1 VIVTVLTALSAFC
14 FAFLAIKLFKPIAV
28 DVGLVDKPNARKH
41 HEGQIPLIGGISI
54 FVAVLAASLLWLPN
68 TLELRMYL
76 IASAMMV
83 FIGALDD
90 KFDLKVR
97 IRIVGQIIIAS
108 LMIYG
113 VGGYIGSLGNLFG
126 LGNIELGAV
135 GIIFTYFAIIVV
147 INAYNMVD
155 GIDGLVGSLSLNTFT
170 AIAVLFL
177 MSGNS
182 GYLSYPLILATAT
195 LPYLMFNLG
204 YFKKYTKKIFMG
216 DAGSMFIGLS
226 VIWLLTIGTQGDNAS
241 FRPVTA
247 LWICAIPL
255 MDMLA
260 IVMRRYRKGKSPF
273 KPDRDHLHHILQRAG
288 LSSRQTLLVISI
300 ASVVMSLIGVLG
312 EYFQVPESIEL
323 ALFVLM
329 FILYNKYARHFSWKY
344 DE

>member
-1 VIVTVLTALSAFC
+1 MIVAALTAFC
-14 FAFLAIKLFKPIAV
+14 FAFIAIKLFKPIAI
-28 DVGLVDKPNARKH
+28 DVGLVDKPNARKRH
-41 HEGQIPLIGGISI
+41 QGQVPLIGGISI

-90 KFDLKVR
+90 KYDLRVR

-113 VGGYIGSLGNLFG
+113 VGGYISNLGDLFG
-126 LGNIELGAV
+126 LGDIELGPI

-155 GIDGLVGSLSLNTFT
+155 GIDGLIGSLSLNTFT

-177 MSGNS
+177 MNGNQ
-182 GYLSYPLILATAT
+182 GYLTYPLILATAT

-204 YFKKYTKKIFMG
+204 YFKRYSKKIFMG

-288 LSSRQTLLVISI
+288 LSSRQTLIVISLSSAI
-300 ASVVMSLIGVLG
+300 MSVIGVLG
-312 EYFQVPESIEL
+312 EYFQIAESIQL
-323 ALFVLM
+323 VSFVLI

>member
-1 VIVTVLTALSAFC
+1 MIVTALTALSAFC

-54 FVAVLAASLLWLPN
+54 FAAVLAASLLWLPN

-90 KFDLKVR
+90 KYDLKVR

-113 VGGYIGSLGNLFG
+113 VGGYISNLGNLFAFG
-126 LGNIELGAV
+126 DIELGPI
-135 GIIFTYFAIIVV
+135 GIFFTYFAIIVV

-170 AIAVLFL
+170 AIALLFL
-177 MSGNS
+177 MSGNTN
-182 GYLSYPLILATAT
+182 YLSYPLILATAT

-204 YFKKYTKKIFMG
+204 FLQKHTKKIFMG

-226 VIWLLTIGTQGDNAS
+226 VIWLLSMGTQGENAS

-247 LWICAIPL
+247 LWICAVPL

-288 LSSRQTLLVISI
+288 LSSRQTLVFISLF
-300 ASVVMSLIGVLG
+300 ATFMSIIGLLG
-312 EYFQVPESIEL
+312 EYFQVHESIEL
-323 ALFVLM
+323 VLFVVI

-344 DE
+344 NE

>member
-1 VIVTVLTALSAFC
+1 MILAALTAFFAAFM
-14 FAFLAIKLFKPIAV
+14 AIKLFQPLAV
-28 DVGLVDKPNARKH
+28 DVGLVDKPDERKH
-41 HEGQIPLIGGISI
+41 HKGQIPLIGGISI
-54 FVAVLAASLLWLPN
+54 FTAVLAASLLWLPN

-90 KFDLKVR
+90 KYDLKVR
-97 IRIVGQIIIAS
+97 IRIIGQIIIAS

-113 VGGYIGSLGNLFG
+113 VGGYISSLGDLFAFG
-126 LGNIELGAV
+126 DIELGPI
-135 GIIFTYFAIIVV
+135 GIVFTYFAIIVV

-170 AIAVLFL
+170 AIALLFL
-177 MSGNS
+177 MSGNTN
-182 GYLSYPLILATAT
+182 YLSYPLILATAT

-204 YFKKYTKKIFMG
+204 FLQKQTKKIFMG

-226 VIWLLTIGTQGDNAS
+226 VIWLLSMGTQGENAS

-247 LWICAIPL
+247 LWICAVPL

-288 LSSRQTLLVISI
+288 LNTKQTLIIILGLSVIMSI
-300 ASVVMSLIGVLG
+300 FGVLG
-312 EYFQVPESIEL
+312 EYFKIPESIMFGF
-323 ALFVLM
+323 FVM
-329 FILYNKYARHFSWKY
+329 VFILYNKYARHFSWKY
-344 DE
+344 SN

>member
-1 VIVTVLTALSAFC
+1 MNIMIVAALSAFF

-28 DVGLVDKPNARKH
+28 DVGLVDKPNSRKRH
-41 HEGQIPLIGGISI
+41 QGQVPLIGGISI

-90 KFDLKVR
+90 KYDLKVR

-113 VGGYIGSLGNLFG
+113 VGGYIANLGDLFG
-126 LGNIELGAV
+126 LGEIQLGPV

-155 GIDGLVGSLSLNTFT
+155 GIDGLIGSLSLNTFT

-177 MSGNS
+177 MSGNNS
-182 GYLSYPLILATAT
+182 YLTYPLIIATAT
-195 LPYLMFNLG
+195 LPYLIFNLG
-204 YFKKYTKKIFMG
+204 YFRSYSKKIFMG

-226 VIWLLTIGTQGDNAS
+226 VIWLLTIGTQGENAS

-288 LSSRQTLLVISI
+288 LTSRQTLVVITVS
-300 ASVVMSLIGVLG
+300 SVVMSLIGVLG
-312 EYFQVPESIEL
+312 EYFKVAESIQL
-323 ALFVLM
+323 ILFILI

-344 DE
+344 VE

>member
-1 VIVTVLTALSAFC
+1 MIVAALTAFF
-14 FAFLAIKLFKPIAV
+14 FAFIAIKLFKPIAI
-28 DVGLVDKPNARKH
+28 DVGLVDKPNARKRH
-41 HEGQIPLIGGISI
+41 DGQVPLIGGISI

-90 KFDLKVR
+90 KYDLRVR

-113 VGGYIGSLGNLFG
+113 VGGYISNLGNLFG
-126 LGNIELGAV
+126 LGDIQLGPI
-135 GIIFTYFAIIVV
+135 GIVFTYFAIIVV

-155 GIDGLVGSLSLNTFT
+155 GIDGLIGSLSLNTFT
-170 AIAVLFL
+170 AIAILFL
-177 MSGNS
+177 MNGNQ
-182 GYLSYPLILATAT
+182 GYLTYPLILATAT

-204 YFKKYTKKIFMG
+204 YFKKYSKKIFMG

-288 LSSRQTLLVISI
+288 LSSRQTLIVISI
-300 ASVVMSLIGVLG
+300 ASVVMSLIGVVG
-312 EYFQVPESIEL
+312 EYFLIPERIEL

-344 DE
+344 NE

>member
-1 VIVTVLTALSAFC
+1 MIIAALTAFC
-14 FAFLAIKLFKPIAV
+14 FAFIAIKVFKPIAI

-41 HEGQIPLIGGISI
+41 HDGQVPLIGGISI
-54 FVAVLAASLLWLPN
+54 FAAVLAASLIWLPN

-76 IASAMMV
+76 VASAMMV

-97 IRIVGQIIIAS
+97 IRIVGQVIIAS

-113 VGGYIGSLGNLFG
+113 VGGYISNLGNLFSFG
-126 LGNIELGAV
+126 DIELGPV
-135 GIIFTYFAIIVV
+135 GIVFTYFAIIVV

-155 GIDGLVGSLSLNTFT
+155 GIDGLIGSLSLNTFT
-170 AIAVLFL
+170 AIAILFL
-177 MSGNS
+177 ISGNTS
-182 GYLSYPLILATAT
+182 YLSYPLILATAT
-195 LPYLMFNLG
+195 LPYLIFNLG
-204 YFKKYTKKIFMG
+204 FFKSYSKKIFMG

-226 VIWLLTIGTQGDNAS
+226 VIWLLTIGTQGESAS

-288 LSSRQTLLVISI
+288 LSSRQTLVVISI
-300 ASVVMSLIGVLG
+300 ASALMSILGVLG
-312 EYFQVPESIEL
+312 EYFQVPESIVL

>member
-1 VIVTVLTALSAFC
+1 MITAALTAFC
-14 FAFLAIKLFKPIAV
+14 FAFIAIKLIKPIAI
-28 DVGLVDKPNARKH
+28 DVGLVDKPNARKRH
-41 HEGQIPLIGGISI
+41 DGQIPLIGGISI

-90 KFDLKVR
+90 KYNLRVR

-113 VGGYIGSLGNLFG
+113 VGGYIANLGDLFG
-126 LGNIELGAV
+126 FGDIELGPV

-155 GIDGLVGSLSLNTFT
+155 GIDGLIGSLSLNTFT

-177 MSGNS
+177 MSGNK
-182 GYLSYPLILATAT
+182 GYLTYPLILATAT
-195 LPYLMFNLG
+195 LPYLIFNLG
-204 YFKKYTKKIFMG
+204 YFKGFSKKIFMG

-226 VIWLLTIGTQGDNAS
+226 VIWLLTIGTQGENAS

-247 LWICAIPL
+247 LWICAVPL

-273 KPDRDHLHHILQRAG
+273 KPDRDHLHHILLRAG
-288 LSSRQTLLVISI
+288 LSSRQALVLITVFSVLMSSI
-300 ASVVMSLIGVLG
+300 GLLG
-312 EYFQVPESIEL
+312 EYFQVSETIEVV
-323 ALFVLM
+323 LFVLI

-344 DE
+344 NE

>member
-1 VIVTVLTALSAFC
+1 MNIMLVAALTSFC
-14 FAFLAIKLFKPIAV
+14 FAFIAIKLFKPIAV
-28 DVGLVDKPNARKH
+28 DVGLVDKPNARKRH
-41 HEGQIPLIGGISI
+41 QGQVPLIGGISI
-54 FVAVLAASLLWLPN
+54 FAAVLAASLLWLPN

-90 KFDLKVR
+90 KYDLKVR

-113 VGGYIGSLGNLFG
+113 VGGYISNLGDLFSMG
-126 LGNIELGAV
+126 DIELGPA
-135 GIIFTYFAIIVV
+135 GIVFTYFAIIVV

-155 GIDGLVGSLSLNTFT
+155 GIDGLIGSLSLNTFT
-170 AIAVLFL
+170 AIAILFL
-177 MSGNS
+177 ISGNN
-182 GYLSYPLILATAT
+182 GYLSYPLMLATAT
-195 LPYLMFNLG
+195 LPYLVFNLG
-204 YFKKYTKKIFMG
+204 FFKKYTNKIFMG

-226 VIWLLTIGTQGDNAS
+226 VIWLLSMGTQGENAS

-247 LWICAIPL
+247 LWICAVPL

-288 LSSRQTLLVISI
+288 LTSRQTLVVITVS
-300 ASVVMSLIGVLG
+300 SVAMSVIGVLG
-312 EYFQVPESIEL
+312 EYFKVAESL
-323 ALFVLM
+323 QLVLFVFI

-344 DE
+344 NE

>member
-1 VIVTVLTALSAFC
+1 MIVAAFTAFFSAFMAIKI
-14 FAFLAIKLFKPIAV
+14 FKPLAI

-68 TLELRMYL
+68 TIELRMYL

-90 KFDLKVR
+90 KYDLKVR

-113 VGGYIGSLGNLFG
+113 VGDYISNLGDLFG
-126 LGNIELGAV
+126 FGAVELGPV
-135 GIIFTYFAIIVV
+135 GIIFTYIAIIVV

-170 AIAVLFL
+170 AIALLFL
-177 MSGNS
+177 MSGNHD
-182 GYLSYPLILATAT
+182 YVSYPLILATAT

-204 YFKKYTKKIFMG
+204 FFKKYTKKIFMG

-226 VIWLLTIGTQGDNAS
+226 VIWLLSMGTQGENAS

-247 LWICAIPL
+247 LWICAVPL

-288 LSSRQTLLVISI
+288 LSSTQALIAISGFSVLMSIIGLLS
-300 ASVVMSLIGVLG
+300 
-312 EYFQVPESIEL
+312 EYFQVPESIGL
-323 ALFVLM
+323 IAFIIVFV
-329 FILYNKYARHFSWKY
+329 LYNKYARHFSWKY
-344 DE
+344 VE

>member
-1 VIVTVLTALSAFC
+1 MMIAALTSFFFAL
-14 FAFLAIKLFKPIAV
+14 LAIKLFKPLAV

-41 HEGQIPLIGGISI
+41 HDGQIPLIGGISI
-54 FVAVLAASLLWLPN
+54 FAAVLTASMLWLPN

-90 KFDLKVR
+90 KYDLKVR

-113 VGGYIGSLGNLFG
+113 VGGYIANLGDLFG
-126 LGNIELGAV
+126 FGEINLGPV

-155 GIDGLVGSLSLNTFT
+155 GIDGLIGSLSLNTFT
-170 AIAVLFL
+170 AIAILFL
-177 MSGNS
+177 ISGNS
-182 GYLSYPLILATAT
+182 GYLSYPLMLATAT
-195 LPYLMFNLG
+195 LPYLVFNLG
-204 YFKKYTKKIFMG
+204 FFKKYTNKIFMG

-226 VIWLLTIGTQGDNAS
+226 VIWLLSMGTQGENAS

-247 LWICAIPL
+247 LWICAVPL

-288 LSSRQTLLVISI
+288 LSSRQTLIVITVF
-300 ASVVMSLIGVLG
+300 SVLMSSLGVLG

-323 ALFVLM
+323 ALFVVI

>member
-1 VIVTVLTALSAFC
+1 MIIAALTSFC
-14 FAFLAIKLFKPIAV
+14 FAFIAIKLFKPIAV
-28 DVGLVDKPNARKH
+28 DLGLVDKPNARKLH
-41 HEGQIPLIGGISI
+41 DGQVPLIGGISI
-54 FVAVLAASLLWLPN
+54 FVAVLAASLIWLPN

-90 KFDLKVR
+90 KYDLKVR

-113 VGGYIGSLGNLFG
+113 VGGYIANLGNLFG
-126 LGNIELGAV
+126 FGDINLGPL

-155 GIDGLVGSLSLNTFT
+155 GIDGLIGSLSLNTFT
-170 AIAVLFL
+170 AIAILFL
-177 MSGNS
+177 ISGNN
-182 GYLSYPLILATAT
+182 GYLSYPLMLATAT
-195 LPYLMFNLG
+195 LPYLVFNLG
-204 YFKKYTKKIFMG
+204 FFKKYTNKIFMG

-226 VIWLLTIGTQGDNAS
+226 VIWLLSMGTQGENAS

-247 LWICAIPL
+247 LWICAVPL

-260 IVMRRYRKGKSPF
+260 IVIRRYSKGKSPF

-288 LSSRQTLLVISI
+288 LSSRQTLIVIT
-300 ASVVMSLIGVLG
+300 AFSVLMSLIGVLG
-312 EYFQVPESIEL
+312 EYFQVSESFEL
-323 ALFVLM
+323 ALFVVI

-344 DE
+344 NE

>member
-1 VIVTVLTALSAFC
+1 MIIAALTAFC
-14 FAFLAIKLFKPIAV
+14 FAFIAIKVFKPIAI

-41 HEGQIPLIGGISI
+41 HNGQVPLIGGISI
-54 FVAVLAASLLWLPN
+54 FAAVLAASLIWLPN

-76 IASAMMV
+76 VASAMMV

-97 IRIVGQIIIAS
+97 IRIVGQVIIAS

-113 VGGYIGSLGNLFG
+113 VGGYISNLGNLFSFG
-126 LGNIELGAV
+126 DIDLGPI

-155 GIDGLVGSLSLNTFT
+155 GIDGLIGSLSLNTFT
-170 AIAVLFL
+170 AIAILFL
-177 MSGNS
+177 ISGNTS
-182 GYLSYPLILATAT
+182 YLSYPLILATAT
-195 LPYLMFNLG
+195 LPYLIFNLG
-204 YFKKYTKKIFMG
+204 FFKSYSKKIFMG

-226 VIWLLTIGTQGDNAS
+226 VIWLLTIGTQGESAS

-260 IVMRRYRKGKSPF
+260 IVMRRYCKGKSPF

-288 LSSRQTLLVISI
+288 LSSRQTLVVISI
-300 ASVVMSLIGVLG
+300 ASAFMSILGVLG
-312 EYFQVPESIEL
+312 EYFQVPESIVL

-344 DE
+344 GE

>member
-1 VIVTVLTALSAFC
+1 MIVAALTAFC
-14 FAFLAIKLFKPIAV
+14 FAFIAIKLFKPIAI
-28 DVGLVDKPNARKH
+28 DVGLVDKPNARKRH
-41 HEGQIPLIGGISI
+41 QGQVPLIGGISI

-90 KFDLKVR
+90 KYDLRVR

-113 VGGYIGSLGNLFG
+113 VGGYISNLGNLFG
-126 LGNIELGAV
+126 LGDIQLGPI
-135 GIIFTYFAIIVV
+135 GIVFTYLAIIVV

-155 GIDGLVGSLSLNTFT
+155 GIDGLIGSLSLNTFT
-170 AIAVLFL
+170 AIAILFL
-177 MSGNS
+177 MNGNQ
-182 GYLSYPLILATAT
+182 GYLTYPLILATAT

-204 YFKKYTKKIFMG
+204 YFKKYSKKIFMG

-288 LSSRQTLLVISI
+288 LSSRQTLIVISV
-300 ASVVMSLIGVLG
+300 ASVAMSLIGVLG
-312 EYFQVPESIEL
+312 EYFQVAESIQL
-323 ALFVLM
+323 VLFIVI

-344 DE
+344 NE